1 MFRKVQS
8 VKFSAPEP
16 FTVRKTTLCNVD
28 GGIVQRSSIEV
39 LDPHTLPRFDEYSI
53 RDIIKSGADLKLVN
67 TKVINNP
74 II

>member
-8 VKFSAPEP
+8 IKFSIPEP

-28 GGIVQRSSIEV
+28 GGIVQRSTVEV
-39 LDPHTLPRFDEYSI
+39 LDSRSLPRFDEYSI
-53 RDIIKSGADLKLVN
+53 RDIIKSGVDIKRVN